1 MEIIQNITS
10 LVLNRAAAALKT
22 GHLVVFPTETVYGLG
37 ADAMNAS
44 AVARIYNVKARPK
57 DHPLIVHIT
66 SMYNLDKW
74 ARKIPDYAIN
84 LAQIFWPGPMT
95 LILPRTEI
103 AKDFITGGQDCVGIR
118 VPDQD
123 IAQRLLTEFEN
134 QGGLGIAAPS
144 ANRFRKISPT
154 SARDA
159 HEELGKYL
167 ETEDIILDGGDCQV
181 GIESTII
188 DCRSRLPKILRPG
201 AITLEMI
208 QTTCG
213 VEVSDTDFNHQ
224 LKVSGALGPHYAP
237 LAEVLLSGT
246 PEVGEGFIAI
256 ADLPTPK
263 GAVRLAAPRNNL
275 EYAQQLYRALRLAD
289 LRKIKKVYVVPPL
302 DDGLGVAINDR
313 LRKAAM

>member
-1 MEIIQNITS
+1 
-10 LVLNRAAAALKT
+10 
-22 GHLVVFPTETVYGLG
+22 
-37 ADAMNAS
+37 
-44 AVARIYNVKARPK
+44 
-57 DHPLIVHIT
+57 
-66 SMYNLDKW
+66 
-74 ARKIPDYAIN
+74 
-84 LAQIFWPGPMT
+84 
-95 LILPRTEI
+95 
-103 AKDFITGGQDCVGIR
+103 
-118 VPDQD
+118 
-123 IAQRLLTEFEN
+123 
-134 QGGLGIAAPS
+134 
-144 ANRFRKISPT
+144 
-154 SARDA
+154 
-159 HEELGKYL
+159 
-167 ETEDIILDGGDCQV
+167 
-181 GIESTII
+181 
-188 DCRSRLPKILRPG
+188 
-201 AITLEMI
+201 MI

-313 LRKAAM
+313 LRKATM